1 MTGGALDDLDLLI
14 GEAMEEWQI
23 PGLAL
28 AVVADGEPAC
38 LKVYGQRDVEAG
50 LPVTVDTQFLLCS
63 ITKSFTAMGLGMLV
77 DERRLDWTKPVRE
90 YIPEFRLQDPIATDR
105 VTVQDLLCHHSG
117 LPRHDWVW
125 MPGDQSREERPV
137 TSLGSGGAQ
146 EGRFGLE
153 QRRHVRLWLSEWCPQ
168 PIAKLAVQ
176 FSRPNLH
183 EHVRAVNR
191 PAHLLLLDHSL
202 ANK

>member
-125 MPGDQSREERPV
+125 MPGDQSREEMLAALRYLEPSRDIRASYQYSILATWSRGWWRSGSPASHGRISPV
-137 TSLGSGGAQ
+137 PGS
-146 EGRFGLE
+146 
-153 QRRHVRLWLSEWCPQ
+153 
-168 PIAKLAVQ
+168 
-176 FSRPNLH
+176 
-183 EHVRAVNR
+183 
-191 PAHLLLLDHSL
+191 
-202 ANK
+202 